1 MRVRLLRIG
10 ARRAGLGGWSLE
22 ERAGRV
28 GLGGGGWENGTR
40 MVGQRGVAGRDGW

>member
-28 GLGGGGWENGTR
+28 GLGGGSER
-40 MVGQRGVAGRDGW
+40 